1 MRRTNLFLLLAIAA
15 VFGVFC
21 SCQKEQLAGGSFSA
35 TMEQYGDKDS
45 KVVYDSVSRKFSW
58 QLGDT
63 IQVLRHLSGSQTLKY
78 GEYKATTLDE
88 TRAIFTYASTNSQRK
103 DVTTDEFSGPY
114 YAFYPQNIKSS
125 FTIGYYT
132 TTDSSYV
139 SGLGVNLKTTQLT
152 DEGGNLIRFPMFAE
166 SEPEDQHLHFK
177 NLCGLVRLSLQKD
190 NTSIYAISVTTEQCI
205 NGSFTVDNH
214 KTAPQLTKTGSVT
227 DARKTVRLTFGAA
240 QSINTRRDFYIA
252 LPAGTYDDLQ
262 IKIYATD
269 GKVCTLTKQSSRPL
283 QIARNKYTRVDLTNT
298 TLNFTMGVV
307 GYTGGLFSVSSS
319 KVVLFSQGN
328 LQYKAHPQTWRFAE
342 NQYDRC
348 FSSYMDST
356 AIHSYYL
363 ADGSSEDWVDMFGWG
378 TSGYDGKYPH
388 VLNTDNAWYV
398 NGDNYDITGTRAN
411 YDWGVKNPISNG
423 GNTAGLWRTLTKDE
437 WKYLLETRPN
447 AGQKWARATVCDVPG
462 VILLPDVWTYPTNST
477 LICGSTSRFNGNNS
491 NTVDATWW
499 GQLET
504 AGAVFLPASGYF
516 GYATTTSYPDWQSS
530 NIGTECSYWS
540 SSKHYQSTHPESAS
554 CLKLGTSG
562 SYQNISN
569 YPRRNCLPVRLV
581 HDVE

>member
-15 VFGVFC
+15 VFGLFS

-58 QLGDT
+58 QLND
-63 IQVLRHLSGSQTLKY
+63 IIRVYRHQNGTTTNKY
-78 GEYKATTLDE
+78 GEYKATTLDG
-88 TRAIFTYASTNSQRK
+88 TRAIFTYASTSTQRA
-103 DVTTDEFSGPY
+103 DVTSDGFAGSY
-114 YAFYPQNIKSS
+114 YAFYPDNIQSNLAIHSIGDS
-125 FTIGYYT
+125 F
-132 TTDSSYV
+132 YV
-139 SGLGVNLKTTQLT
+139 GSLRVNLPTIQKT
-152 DEGGNLIRFPMFAE
+152 DEGGNLITFPMFAE

-177 NLCGLVRLSLQKD
+177 NLCGLVRLSLQKA
-190 NTSIYAISVTTEQCI
+190 NTSIYAISVTTENAV
-205 NGSFTVDNH
+205 NGPFKVTNH
-214 KTAPQLTKTGSVT
+214 KTDPVLEMYGSLS
-227 DARKTVRLTFGAA
+227 DAKKTVRLNLGAA
-240 QSINTRRDFYIA
+240 QSIDSRRDFYIA
-252 LPAGTYDDLQ
+252 LPAGTYNNLQ

-269 GKVCTLTKQSSRPL
+269 GSVCTLNKQSSRPL

-298 TLNFTMGVV
+298 TLNFTFDLV
-307 GYTGGLFSVSSS
+307 GYKGGLFSVSAD
-319 KVVLFSQGN
+319 KVVMFSQGN
-328 LQYKAHPQTWRFAE
+328 LQYQASTRKWQFAA

-348 FSSYMDST
+348 FPSYMDST

-363 ADGSSEDWVDMFGWG
+363 ADGSSEDWVDIFGWG
-378 TSGYDGKYPH
+378 TSGHDGKYPH

-398 NGDNYDITGTRAN
+398 NGDNYDITGNRAN
-411 YDWGVKNPISNG
+411 YDWGVKNRILNG
-423 GNTAGLWRTLTKDE
+423 GDVPGKWRTLTKNE
-437 WKYLLETRPN
+437 WNYLLDTRPN
-447 AGQKWARATVCDVPG
+447 AGQKWARAKVCDVPG

-477 LICGSTSRFNGNNS
+477 LICGSNSRFNGTNS

-499 GQLET
+499 GQLEQ

-530 NIGTECSYWS
+530 SIGTECSYWS

-562 SYQNISN
+562 GNSNISN
-569 YPRRNCLPVRLV
+569 YLRRNCLPVRLV
-581 HDVE
+581 HDIE

>member
-1 MRRTNLFLLLAIAA
+1 MRKTNLFIVLALSAI
-15 VFGVFC
+15 FGVFS

-45 KVVYDSVSRKFSW
+45 KVVYDSISRKFSW
-58 QLGDT
+58 QLND
-63 IQVLRHLSGSQTLKY
+63 IIRVYRHQNGTTTNKY
-78 GEYKATTLDE
+78 GEYKATTLDG
-88 TRAIFTYASTNSQRK
+88 TRAIFTYASTNTQRA
-103 DVTTDEFSGPY
+103 DVTSDGFAGSY
-114 YAFYPQNIKSS
+114 YAFYPDNIQNNLTIASIDDS
-125 FTIGYYT
+125 FYVNTLRVSLPTIQ
-132 TTDSSYV
+132 
-139 SGLGVNLKTTQLT
+139 KT
-152 DEGGNLIRFPMFAE
+152 DEGGNLITFPMFAE

-177 NLCGLVRLSLQKD
+177 NLCGLVRLSLQKA
-190 NTSIYAISVTTEQCI
+190 NTSIYAISVTTEKAV
-205 NGSFTVDNH
+205 NGPFKVTNH
-214 KTAPQLTKTGSVT
+214 KTDPVLEMNGSLS
-227 DARKTVRLTFGAA
+227 DAKKTVRLNLGAV
-240 QSINTRRDFYIA
+240 QSIDSRRDFYIA
-252 LPAGTYDDLQ
+252 LPAGTYNNLQ

-269 GKVCTLTKQSSRPL
+269 GSVCTLNKQSSRPL

-328 LQYKAHPQTWRFAE
+328 LQYQASTRKWQFAA

-356 AIHSYYL
+356 AIHSYYY
-363 ADGSSEDWVDMFGWG
+363 DSSEDWVDMFGWG
-378 TSGYDGKYPH
+378 TSGHDGKYPH

-437 WKYLLETRPN
+437 WNYLLNTRPN

-540 SSKHYQSTHPESAS
+540 SSKHYQTTHPESAS
-554 CLKLGTSG
+554 CLKLTGSG
-562 SYQNISN
+562 SYTSYANHV
-569 YPRRNCLPVRLV
+569 RRDCLPVRLV

>member
-1 MRRTNLFLLLAIAA
+1 MRKTNLFIVLALSAI
-15 VFGVFC
+15 FGVFS

-45 KVVYDSVSRKFSW
+45 KVVYDSISRKFSW
-58 QLGDT
+58 QLND
-63 IQVLRHLSGSQTLKY
+63 IIRVYRHQNGTTTNKY
-78 GEYKATTLDE
+78 GEYKATTLDG
-88 TRAIFTYASTNSQRK
+88 TRAIFTYASTSTQRP
-103 DVTTDEFSGPY
+103 DVTSDGFAGSY
-114 YAFYPQNIKSS
+114 YAFYPDNIQNNL
-125 FTIGYYT
+125 TIGSID
-132 TTDSSYV
+132 DSFYV
-139 SGLGVNLKTTQLT
+139 KTLRVSLPTIQKT
-152 DEGGNLIRFPMFAE
+152 DEGGNLITFPMFAE

-205 NGSFTVDNH
+205 NGSFSVTNQ
-214 KTAPQLTKTGSVT
+214 KTAPLLTKTGSET

-328 LQYKAHPQTWRFAE
+328 LQYQASTRKWQFAA

-348 FSSYMDST
+348 FPSYMDST

-423 GNTAGLWRTLTKDE
+423 GNTDGLWRTLTRTE
-437 WKYLLETRPN
+437 WDYLLNTRPN

-530 NIGTECSYWS
+530 NIGTECCYWT
-540 SSKHYQSTHPESAS
+540 SSKHYQNSNTELAS

-562 SYQNISN
+562 TYSSTSFYA
-569 YPRRNCLPVRLV
+569 RRNCLPVRLV